1 MSHSD
6 VLRAYFSAWE
16 SKDRPALETLLTDGF
31 TFTSPN
37 DDDHISKARYFEK
50 CWPGSCTIQRF
61 LILDLIENGDEAF
74 IRYECELTDGKRFR
88 NTEYF
93 RFEGDKIREVD
104 VYFGRDV
111 TAIIN

>member
-1 MSHSD
+1 MTASD
-6 VLRAYFSAWE
+6 ILRSYFSTYE
-16 SKDRPALETLLTDGF
+16 RKDRPALEALLAEDF

-37 DDDHISKARYFEK
+37 DDDHINTACYFEK
-50 CWPGSCTIQRF
+50 CWPGSANIQRF

-74 IRYECELTDGKRFR
+74 IRYECEMVDGKRFR

-93 RFEGDKIREVD
+93 RLEGGKVREVD

-111 TAIIN
+111 TST

>member
-1 MSHSD
+1 MTTSD
-6 VLRAYFSAWE
+6 ILRSYFSAWE
-16 SKDRPALETLLTDGF
+16 RKDRPALEALLADGF

-37 DDDHISKARYFEK
+37 DDDHIDVARYFEK
-50 CWPGSCTIQRF
+50 CWPGSALIQRF

-74 IRYECELTDGKRFR
+74 IRYECEMADGKRFR

-93 RFEGDKIREVD
+93 RLEDGKVREVD

-111 TAIIN
+111 TST